1 MLCQTVVHLDRQAE
15 QVRHA
20 RHGVI
25 EAVEGRFRRLVL
37 RPWPKLVSLA
47 DVFLFGPWFHRRSR
61 RDRCLLYF
69 DQPWGSPNY
78 LAVKYLLTYGG
89 TSYASVVAA
98 RNAID
103 EVARIKGSDALV
115 CHVSN
120 RRLSARIMTRWGW
133 QPLNDSP
140 RCSLFVRRFYGQ
152 YPPKAVAAPALMTT
166 GASRG

>member
-1 MLCQTVVHLDRQAE
+1 MFFQTVLHLDRQAGL
-15 QVRHA
+15 VRRG

-25 EAVEGRFRRLVL
+25 EAVDGRFHRLIL

-47 DVFLFGPWFHRRSR
+47 DVHLFGPWLHRRSR
-61 RDRCLLYF
+61 QDRCLLYF

-78 LAVKYLLTYGG
+78 LAVKYFLAYGG

-98 RNAID
+98 RNALD
-103 EVARIKGSDALV
+103 AVARIKGSDALV

-120 RRLSARIMTRWGW
+120 RRLSARIMSRWGW
-133 QPLNDSP
+133 SPLNDSP

-152 YPPKAVAAPALMTT
+152 YPPAALTEPMTV
-166 GASRG
+166 

>member
-1 MLCQTVVHLDRQAE
+1 MLCQTVLDLDRQAAL
-15 QVRHA
+15 VRDA

-25 EAVEGRFRRLVL
+25 EAIEGRFSRLVL

-47 DVFLFGPWFHRRSR
+47 DVYLFGPWFHRRLR

-78 LAVKYLLTYGG
+78 LAVKYFLAYGG
-89 TSYASVVAA
+89 TSYASIVAA
-98 RNAID
+98 RRAID

-115 CHVSN
+115 CHVGN
-120 RRLSARIMTRWGW
+120 GRLSARIMARWGW
-133 QPLNDSP
+133 EPLNDSP

-152 YPPKAVAAPALMTT
+152 YPSARLAEPAPA
-166 GASRG
+166 

>member
-1 MLCQTVVHLDRQAE
+1 MLYTTVLDLDRQADL
-15 QVRHA
+15 VRHA

-25 EAVEGRFRRLVL
+25 EACEGRFRRLIL

-47 DVFLFGPWFHRRSR
+47 DVFLFGPWFHRRCR
-61 RDRCLLYF
+61 RDRCLLYY

-78 LAVKYLLTYGG
+78 LAVKYLLAYGG

-98 RNAID
+98 RRAID

-120 RRLSARIMTRWGW
+120 RRLSARIMNRWGW
-133 QPLNDSP
+133 SPLNDSP

-152 YPPKAVAAPALMTT
+152 YPAAVST
-166 GASRG
+166 ASTPI